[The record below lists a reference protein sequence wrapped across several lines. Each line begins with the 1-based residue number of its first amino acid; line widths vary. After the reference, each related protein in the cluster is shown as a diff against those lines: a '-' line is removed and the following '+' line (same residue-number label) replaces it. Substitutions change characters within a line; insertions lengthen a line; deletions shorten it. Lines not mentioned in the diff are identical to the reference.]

1 MENSEQHIKEAFE
14 ACAKVRKG
22 KAELYGHSWRL
33 ANYYTL
39 VNIIYYKAK
48 AAIEKPWDYNTRKEA
63 LIATYNYAIFA
74 KLQYDEGACELHELA
89 EDKEAVTKAVERIE
103 MWLERFLIEKNREY
117 SHTWEHC
124 DFDYLHEL
132 IFVKIARIHSLRA
145 FDLEDEDNLEPEH
158 AMRDAFSDIAGYAI
172 LCLARLAIEA
182 EKQKQN
188 KQVETTDTKVS

>member
-14 ACAKVRKG
+14 ACAKVRKE
-22 KAELYGHSWRL
+22 KAELYGHSWRM
-33 ANYYTL
+33 AYYYTL
-39 VNIIYYKAK
+39 INIIYYKAK
-48 AAIEKPWDYNTRKEA
+48 VAIKNPQDYNARKES

-74 KLQYDEGACELHELA
+74 KLQYEVGECELHELA
-89 EDKEAVTKAVERIE
+89 KEKEAVTSAIE
-103 MWLERFLIEKNREY
+103 MEETKIKNTLAQKIQEY
-117 SHTWEHC
+117 SDAWKHC

-172 LCLARLAIEA
+172 LCLARLSLDA

-188 KQVETTDTKVS
+188 KQVETTDTKVL

>member
-48 AAIEKPWDYNTRKEA
+48 AAIEKPWNYYARKEA

-103 MWLERFLIEKNREY
+103 TWLKRFLIEKNREY